1 MGVLFRPPLKRAGEM
16 KPRYSRKGLFGACI
30 GLLLGA
36 FICGGAFVAYW
47 VTSRMTETLKWVDH
61 THEVRLEL
69 EHALQTVV
77 DAETAER
84 GYLLT
89 GKPIFFQTYN
99 PSLKAARKSLE
110 GLQKL
115 TADNPEQQQQ
125 LDYLQD
131 LFEQKAARMNG
142 QIKLRDTQGLQAAA
156 SVVGTQQGKRLMDSI
171 RDGIA
176 QMEETEDALLKERAD
191 AARQAVHTTVVTVT
205 IGSGV
210 ALALLAFALWMLQ
223 RQFQA
228 QRRTAKVLQESKS
241 YAESIVNTVREPLV
255 ALDENLRVQRAN
267 HSYYTG
273 FGESVE
279 TTEGRNFLE
288 LKGGAWN
295 DATLRDCLNKVLT
308 KNEHFDN
315 LQIKC
320 QFPGLGQRTIRI
332 NGRKFYRPDSGSSA
346 VLLAIEDIT
355 ERKSLEQMHLQFRA
369 LFESLPGLYLVLKPD
384 LTIVAV
390 SDAYLKAT
398 LTERAA
404 IMNRGIFE
412 VFPDDPQEAEADG
425 ESNLRASL
433 NRVLQNG
440 LSDTMAIQRYPIR
453 RPNGEFEVRY
463 WSPINSPVLG
473 MDRKVEYI
481 IHRVEDV
488 TEFINRNQSLAA
500 GDNELTRMQ
509 QMEAE
514 VFHTSQEVRMVNQ
527 QLRAANNELESF
539 SYSVSH
545 DLRAPLRHIGGF
557 ADLLTRQ
564 TAGLLDEKAKR
575 YLDTIATSA
584 RRMGALIDD
593 LLVFSRMGR
602 AEMRRSRVNFSTLV
616 QDVIR
621 EMDEEIKTRNIQW
634 EIHPLPVL
642 EADLALMRQVFLN
655 LIANAVKYTRPRNP
669 AVIEIGSQA
678 EAGETV
684 FFVRDNGVGFDMAY
698 ANKLFGVFQRLHRM
712 DEFEG
717 TGIGLANVRRIVLRH
732 GGRTWGEGRIN
743 EGAEFF
749 FSLPDTAVLSE
760 NNGKLITNRT

>member
-1 MGVLFRPPLKRAGEM
+1 MRKRRSGDTCSPASRFSSRLTIPASRPRGSRSPSWKNSPPTTRSSSGEL
-16 KPRYSRKGLFGACI
+16 S
-30 GLLLGA
+30 
-36 FICGGAFVAYW
+36 
-47 VTSRMTETLKWVDH
+47 
-61 THEVRLEL
+61 
-69 EHALQTVV
+69 
-77 DAETAER
+77 
-84 GYLLT
+84 
-89 GKPIFFQTYN
+89 
-99 PSLKAARKSLE
+99 
-110 GLQKL
+110 
-115 TADNPEQQQQ
+115 
-125 LDYLQD
+125 YLQD
-131 LFEQKAARMNG
+131 LFEQKVARMEG
-142 QIKLRDTQGLQAAA
+142 QIKMRDSQGLQAAA

-171 RDGIA
+171 RDGIR
-176 QMEETEDALLKERAD
+176 QMEETEDALLKSRAD
-191 AARQAVHTTVVTVT
+191 AARQAVHTTVATVT
-205 IGSGV
+205 AGSGV

-228 QRRTAKVLQESKS
+228 QKRMAKVLQESKS

-255 ALDENLRVQRAN
+255 ALGPDLRVERAN
-267 HSYYTG
+267 RSYYTA
-273 FGESVE
+273 FGETE
-279 TTEGRNFLE
+279 TTTEGRNFFE
-288 LKGGAWN
+288 LQSGAWN
-295 DATLRDCLNKVLT
+295 DATLRDCLEKVLAQG
-308 KNEHFDN
+308 EHFDN

-320 QFPGLGQRTIRI
+320 QFPGMGPRTMRL
-332 NGRKFYRPDSGSSA
+332 NGRRFYRPDSEQSS

-355 ERKSLEQMHLQFRA
+355 ERKSLEHVHSQFRA

-398 LTERAA
+398 MTERAA
-404 IMNRGIFE
+404 ILNRSIFE
-412 VFPDDPQEAEADG
+412 VFPDDPKETEADG

-440 LSDTMAIQRYPIR
+440 LSDTIAIQRYPIR
-453 RPNGEFEVRY
+453 RPNGEFEERY

-473 MDRKVEYI
+473 VDRKVEYI

-488 TEFINRNQSLAA
+488 TEFINRNQALE
-500 GDNELTRMQ
+500 GGTIELSKMQ

-514 VFHTSQEVRMVNQ
+514 VFHSSQEMRLANQ

-557 ADLLTRQ
+557 ADLLAKQ
-564 TAGLLDEKAKR
+564 TAGTLDEKATR
-575 YLDTIATSA
+575 YLDTIAVSA

-602 AEMRRSRVNFSTLV
+602 AEMRRGRVDFSILV
-616 QDVIR
+616 KDVIR
-621 EMDEEIKTRNIQW
+621 EMDDELKDRNIQW
-634 EIHPLPVL
+634 DIHHLPVM
-642 EADLALMRQVFLN
+642 EADPALMRQVFLN

-678 EAGETV
+678 ETAETV

-732 GGRTWGEGRIN
+732 GGQPGVKAVLMKALN
-743 EGAEFF
+743 F
-749 FSLPDTAVLSE
+749 FSPSQTS
-760 NNGKLITNRT
+760 R